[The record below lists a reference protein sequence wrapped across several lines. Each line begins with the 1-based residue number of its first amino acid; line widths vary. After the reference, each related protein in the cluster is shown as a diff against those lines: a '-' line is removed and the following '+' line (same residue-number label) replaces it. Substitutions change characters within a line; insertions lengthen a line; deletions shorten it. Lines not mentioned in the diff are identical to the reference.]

1 MRQIENLD
9 FRMWFTRINGAYK
22 RLLGAESVDSKLI
35 LRDIVG
41 FSKLGLYE
49 PNAKY
54 SPEVLAELRG
64 RQQMALHMLQ
74 HLDIDAVKQLELQ
87 NEAITQGASLNNEE

>member
-1 MRQIENLD
+1 MRQIEAMD
-9 FRMWFTRINGAYK
+9 FRMWFTRISASYK
-22 RLLGAESVDSKLI
+22 RLLDKNTGDGKLI

-49 PNAKY
+49 PNTSY
-54 SPEVLAELRG
+54 TPEHLLELRG

-74 HLDIDAVKQLELQ
+74 HLDIDAVKMMELQ
-87 NEAITQGASLNNEE
+87 NEAFTQSNNINEE